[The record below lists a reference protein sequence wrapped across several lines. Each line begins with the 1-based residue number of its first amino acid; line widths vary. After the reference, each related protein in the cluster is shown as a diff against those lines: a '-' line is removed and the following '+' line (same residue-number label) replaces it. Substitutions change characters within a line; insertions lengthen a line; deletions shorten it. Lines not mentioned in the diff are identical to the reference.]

1 MTEDSSTSPGAHAET
16 WREALEGRFA
26 SLVWIMPRRS
36 SIFGRLGILEL
47 EDGAVSLRDKSGR
60 SLFSVPVATVE
71 ARPRPRRLSAY
82 PYYFQ
87 VRAADRSWY
96 LAGYGQTKYRRAST
110 RELQERYRL
119 RALVP
124 RPDDMSPNEYTRM
137 TTNPA
142 KHQVLWAICWVQTLN
157 LANARP
163 GHAG

>member
-1 MTEDSSTSPGAHAET
+1 MTEDSPTSPDAQAET
-16 WREALEGRFA
+16 LPEALEGRFA
-26 SLVWIMPRRS
+26 SLVWILPRRS

-47 EDGAVSLRDKSGR
+47 EDGSVSLRDKSGG
-60 SLFSVPVATVE
+60 SLFSVPAATVE

-87 VRAADRSWY
+87 VRAADRWWY
-96 LAGYGQTKYRRAST
+96 LAGYGQTKHKRAST
-110 RELQERYRL
+110 RELQERYGL

-124 RPDDMSPNEYTRM
+124 RPDDMSPNEYTRI

-157 LANARP
+157 LGGGRCRST
-163 GHAG
+163 